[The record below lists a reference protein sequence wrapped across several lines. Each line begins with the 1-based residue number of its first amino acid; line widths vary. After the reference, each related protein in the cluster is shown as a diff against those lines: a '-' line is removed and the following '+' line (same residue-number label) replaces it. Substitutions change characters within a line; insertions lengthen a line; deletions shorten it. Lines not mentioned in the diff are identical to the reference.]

1 MRTPLAMHRRGITLV
16 EVLVVIGLIGVLVGL
31 LLVAVQKVRE
41 AAVRTQSMN
50 NLRQIVHATQNFA
63 DAAEGRLPSINGNPN
78 SPNVGRALFF
88 ALLPYIEQGSNY
100 ILYLNDPS
108 GNLPTHVKTYMSP
121 ADPTITPAADSVASY
136 ASNAQVFHGSP
147 AMSRTF
153 QDGTSTT
160 IAFAEHYAVG
170 CGGSTFLWSVYQAN
184 DSAHRATFADGGPNV
199 DQYANCGD
207 DYPVTNPGVPPTSR
221 GAWRGTFQVAPPSP
235 AWTNCNPRLA
245 NTPHTG
251 GMLTAFADGGVRIL
265 TPSIA
270 PTVYW
275 GAVTPASG
283 EVIPE
288 DW

>member
-1 MRTPLAMHRRGITLV
+1 MQRRGATLV
-16 EVLVVIGLIGVLVGL
+16 EVLVVIGIIGVLVGL
-31 LLVAVQKVRE
+31 LLAAVQRVREVAVR
-41 AAVRTQSMN
+41 AQSMN
-50 NLRQIVHATQNFA
+50 NLRQIVLATHNFA
-63 DAAEGRLPSINGNPN
+63 DAADGCLPSIDGNRN
-78 SPNVGRALFF
+78 SPNVGRSLFV
-88 ALLPYIEQGSNY
+88 ALLPYIEQGSVY
-100 ILYLNDPS
+100 SAYLSDPS
-108 GNLPTHVKTYMSP
+108 GNIPSYVKTYMSP
-121 ADPTITPAADSVASY
+121 ADPTITPRAAAEGVASY

-147 AMSRTF
+147 ALPRTF

-170 CGGSTFLWSVYQAN
+170 CGGSTFPWSVHQAN
-184 DSAHRATFADGGPNV
+184 DGLHRATFADGGPNV
-199 DQYANCGD
+199 DKYANCGD
-207 DYPVTNPGVPPTSR
+207 DYPVTNPGVPPTST

-235 AWTNCNPRLA
+235 AWTNCDPRLA

-265 TPSIA
+265 APSIA

-275 GAVTPASG
+275 SAVTPASG